1 MKKEKFS
8 GGLGALLVLAGS
20 AVGLGNIWRFPYMV
34 AENGGGAFILI
45 YILCMLL
52 VSVPVLLSE
61 IALGRHKGNMK
72 FHGLVNLLFV
82 LIPTITL
89 SYYSVIGGWT
99 LRYMVFGN
107 SDFGSFVSSTGHPLA
122 VSYTHLTLPT
132 ICSV

>member
-52 VSVPVLLSE
+52 VSVPVLLS
-61 IALGRHKGNMK
+61 
-72 FHGLVNLLFV
+72 
-82 LIPTITL
+82 LIHI
-89 SYYSVIGGWT
+89 
-99 LRYMVFGN
+99 
-107 SDFGSFVSSTGHPLA
+107 
-122 VSYTHLTLPT
+122 
-132 ICSV
+132 